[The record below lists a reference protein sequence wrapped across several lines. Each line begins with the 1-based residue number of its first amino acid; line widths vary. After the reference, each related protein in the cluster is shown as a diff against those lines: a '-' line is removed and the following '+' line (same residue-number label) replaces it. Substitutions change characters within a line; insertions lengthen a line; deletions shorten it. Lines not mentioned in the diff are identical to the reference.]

1 MELVKADT
9 LELLGVGEK
18 KDKRQ
23 AAKLVS
29 SGLRLPC
36 LYSEGVDATAELNQQ
51 TGRIRC
57 TEQNQQTR
65 RIILMCDQLHGQALQ
80 LKPTNKNCIGHWA

>member
-1 MELVKADT
+1 
-9 LELLGVGEK
+9 LEWERRKIKGKLLNWCLLGFGFLVYI
-18 KDKRQ
+18 
-23 AAKLVS
+23 AK
-29 SGLRLPC
+29 
-36 LYSEGVDATAELNQQ
+36 EVDATAELNQQ